1 MNISDLGFVK
11 GRIIETIVT
20 TYNSDKSPN
29 AAPIG
34 VHTAGDDEISMNIHT
49 TSDTF
54 NNVVRTG
61 GCVINVVFDPYL
73 FLKTCIVGSGKAGE
87 ENEVSSTDVLQAKN
101 VPAPYLKEANAII
114 ESKLISHKEQV
125 ISDRYKESEFSTVRF
140 QIAGVTVIKRHP
152 VAVTRGLYAAIELAI
167 SLSRGRGPDE
177 RYLKIMKKTLEKEEY
192 DKIMELL

>member
-11 GRIIETIVT
+11 GRIAETIVT

-34 VHTAGDDEISMNIHT
+34 VHTAGDGEISMNIHT

-54 NNVVRTG
+54 NNIVRTG

-73 FLKTCIVGSGKAGE
+73 FLKTCLVGSGKAGK

-125 ISDRYKESEFSTVRF
+125 ISDRYNESEFSIVRF
-140 QIAGVTVIKRHP
+140 QIAGVTVNKRHP

-167 SLSRGRGPDE
+167 SLSRGREPDE
-177 RYLKIMKKTLEKEEY
+177 RYLKIMKKTLEKEKY
-192 DKIMELL
+192 NKIMELL